1 MDVTVYSKPNCPQ
14 CEATKRKFTK
24 EGVAFREVDV
34 TDDRRAFT
42 RVRDEW
48 GYQRVPVIE
57 VRGEGFDVRW
67 DGFRPDRMKAVIDE
81 FNRLV
86 ALSVEAG
93 DDVDEEE
100 VRIATL
106 VDGIVESLVNASE
119 PHQYGFVDD
128 SAQLS
133 DEQINILL
141 SGVNPY
147 DASAFNWIWNNE
159 SRASEA
165 EAISLAEQAGVGFD
179 ALTEEQFEQIDTAL
193 MNNGEYVYFDDLI
206 RHTDATLLRMPVQ
219 GFPGRSLEDIYDDIK
234 AASDIN
240 ASASN
245 GLAERTEGHNEV
257 LFATVSEYLAS
268 AGIDVELNKYKV
280 ARLINDSAL
289 SEIHEGVY
297 LDVVWHG
304 KFQEFIPDDFHD
316 KTVTFTD
323 PHVALGNSLTG
334 DVGYV
339 RLKGTMSMKIES
351 QRTLKRC
358 DYPGDWHVR
367 TDKWFP
373 ERARVERFIGV
384 LDELEMRHVKPVV
397 EVKERNAQRFV
408 TMLEQGAGS
417 SRPSSFQFHQA
428 STNVSGFRSAQ
439 SARGLARGR

>member
-1 MDVTVYSKPNCPQ
+1 MDVTIYSKPNCPQ

-34 TDDRRAFT
+34 TEDRRAFT

-93 DDVDEEE
+93 HDVDEEE
-100 VRIATL
+100 ARIAAL
-106 VDGIVESLVNASE
+106 VDGVVEALVNASE

-133 DEQINILL
+133 DELVNILL
-141 SGVNPY
+141 SGVNPH
-147 DASAFNWIWNNE
+147 DEPAFNWVWNNE
-159 SRASEA
+159 VRASEA

-234 AASDIN
+234 ETRDVN

-245 GLAERTEGHNEV
+245 GLAERTEGHDEV

-268 AGIDVELNKYKV
+268 AGIDVELNKYEV
-280 ARLINDSAL
+280 ARLIEASAL

-334 DVGYV
+334 DCGEV

-358 DYPGDWHVR
+358 GYPGDWHVR

-373 ERARVERFIGV
+373 ERARVERFISV
-384 LDELEMRHVKPVV
+384 DDELEMRRVKPVV
-397 EVKERNAQRFV
+397 EVKERDAQRFV

-417 SRPSSFQFHQA
+417 SRPSSFHQA
-428 STNVSGFRSAQ
+428 SAHVSGFKVAQ
-439 SARGLARGR
+439 SARGQARGR

>member
-1 MDVTVYSKPNCPQ
+1 MDVTIYSKPNCPQ

-34 TDDRRAFT
+34 SEDRRAFM

-67 DGFRPDRMKAVIDE
+67 DGFRPERMKAVIDE

-93 DDVDEEE
+93 HDVGEEE
-100 VRIATL
+100 ARRAALI
-106 VDGIVESLVNASE
+106 DGVAEALTAASE

-133 DEQINILL
+133 DELVNILL

-147 DASAFNWIWNNE
+147 DEPAFNWIWNNE
-159 SRASEA
+159 ERAREA
-165 EAISLAEQAGVGFD
+165 EAISLAEQAGVDVD
-179 ALTEEQFEQIDTAL
+179 AMTQEQFEQIDTAL

-234 AASDIN
+234 ETRDVN

-245 GLAERTEGHNEV
+245 GLAERIEGRDREF
-257 LFATVSEYLAS
+257 LLPAVSEFLNE
-268 AGIDVELNKYKV
+268 AGIDAELNKYAV
-280 ARLINDSAL
+280 VRLIQESAL

-304 KFQEFIPDDFHD
+304 KVQEFIPDDFHD

-351 QRTLKRC
+351 QRTLERC
-358 DYPGDWHVR
+358 GYPGDWHVR

-373 ERARVERFIGV
+373 ERARVERFISV
-384 LDELEMRHVKPVV
+384 DDELEMRRVKPVV
-397 EVKERNAQRFV
+397 ARGVERDAQRFV

-417 SRPSSFQFHQA
+417 SRPSSFHPA
-428 STNVSGFRSAQ
+428 AAHVSGFKVAQ

>member
-1 MDVTVYSKPNCPQ
+1 MDVTIYSKPNCPQ

-34 TDDRRAFT
+34 SEDRRAFM

-67 DGFRPDRMKAVIDE
+67 DGFRPERMKAVIDE
-81 FNRLV
+81 FNRLM

-93 DDVDEEE
+93 HDVDEEE
-100 VRIATL
+100 ARIAAL
-106 VDGIVESLVNASE
+106 VDGVAEALTAASE

-133 DEQINILL
+133 DELVNILL
-141 SGVNPY
+141 SGVNPH
-147 DASAFNWIWNNE
+147 DEPAFNWIWNNE
-159 SRASEA
+159 ERAREA
-165 EAISLAEQAGVGFD
+165 EALSLAEQAGVDVD

-206 RHTDATLLRMPVQ
+206 RHTDATLLRIPVQ

-234 AASDIN
+234 ETRDIN
-240 ASASN
+240 ATASN
-245 GLAERTEGHNEV
+245 GLVEWREGLVEV
-257 LFATVSEYLAS
+257 GEALSEYLAS
-268 AGIDVELNKYKV
+268 AGIDVELNKYEV
-280 ARLINDSAL
+280 ARLIEASAL

-304 KFQEFIPDDFHD
+304 KFQEFIPNDFHD

-334 DVGYV
+334 DCGEV
-339 RLKGTMSMKIES
+339 RLKGTLSMKIES

-358 DYPGDWHVR
+358 GYPGDWHVR

-373 ERARVERFIGV
+373 ERARVERFISPV
-384 LDELEMRHVKPVV
+384 DELEMRRVKPVV
-397 EVKERNAQRFV
+397 EVKERDAQRFV
-408 TMLEQGAGS
+408 TMLEQGTGT
-417 SRPSSFQFHQA
+417 SRPTSFHPA
-428 STNVSGFRSAQ
+428 AAHASGFKVAQ

>member
-1 MDVTVYSKPNCPQ
+1 MDVTIYSKPNCPQ

-34 TDDRRAFT
+34 TEDRRAFT

-93 DDVDEEE
+93 HDVDEEE
-100 VRIATL
+100 ARRAAL
-106 VDGIVESLVNASE
+106 VDGVVEALVNESE

-133 DEQINILL
+133 DELVNILL
-141 SGVNPY
+141 SGVNPH
-147 DASAFNWIWNNE
+147 DEPAFNWIWNNE
-159 SRASEA
+159 ERAREA

-179 ALTEEQFEQIDTAL
+179 ALTQEQFEQIDTAL

-234 AASDIN
+234 DASDIN
-240 ASASN
+240 AVASELID
-245 GLAERTEGHNEV
+245 GWDEGRDAF
-257 LFATVSEYLAS
+257 LFPAVSEFLNE
-268 AGIDVELNKYKV
+268 AGIDAELNKYAV

-323 PHVALGNSLTG
+323 PHVALGNSRTG
-334 DVGYV
+334 HFGGVQ
-339 RLKGTMSMKIES
+339 LKGTMSMKIES
-351 QRTLKRC
+351 QRTLERC
-358 DYPGDWHVR
+358 EYPGDWHVR

-373 ERARVERFIGV
+373 ERARVERFIGAA
-384 LDELEMRHVKPVV
+384 DELELRRAKPVV
-397 EVKERNAQRFV
+397 EVKERDARRFV

-417 SRPSSFQFHQA
+417 SRPGSFHQA
-428 STNVSGFRSAQ
+428 SANVSGFKVAQ
-439 SARGLARGR
+439 SARGQARGR